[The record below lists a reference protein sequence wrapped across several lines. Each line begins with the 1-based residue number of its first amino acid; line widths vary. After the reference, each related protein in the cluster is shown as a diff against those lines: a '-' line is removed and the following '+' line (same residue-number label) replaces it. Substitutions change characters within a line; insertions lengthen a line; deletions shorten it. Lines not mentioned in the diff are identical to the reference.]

1 MSEKDASL
9 ELNATYVQFDPD
21 KGLVEEIPSN
31 SKEFG
36 SLDTGI
42 EVPQEII
49 QAIEAQRE
57 NAQEQVVE
65 HTNEHEVVRKPK
77 DSIKELM
84 NSKDDGMTR

>member
-1 MSEKDASL
+1 MSEKEASL
-9 ELNATYVQFDPD
+9 ELNASYVQFDPE

-49 QAIEAQRE
+49 KAIEAQRE
-57 NAQEQVVE
+57 NVQEQVVE
-65 HTNEHEVVRKPK
+65 QTNEREVVGQRR
-77 DSIKELM
+77 DSIRELM